1 MGFPLSLRDTEEP
14 LFERGVLVRH
24 ETIRRWCDKFG
35 AGFAH
40 CVKAACRKPGS
51 GRTAAHSDVGPKVH
65 DSNVSR

>member
-1 MGFPLSLRDTEEP
+1 MGFPLSLREIEEP
-14 LFERGVLVRH
+14 PFETGVLVRH

-40 CVKAACRKPGS
+40 CVKAACR
-51 GRTAAHSDVGPKVH
+51 GRTAAHSGVGPKVH